1 MLCPNWI
8 ALSLVPVSEHAL
20 SDQPQLAIAH
30 MTGPV
35 AVTTNQFWG
44 VLNIDIV
51 VSSLNTFP
59 DMVMLRLVGPHH
71 NRLSGV
77 YKRLNRLTLVI
88 LVHWSYILHF
98 HIGLNET
105 NILRDVLGFENFL

>member
-1 MLCPNWI
+1 MCPNWVT
-8 ALSLVPVSEHAL
+8 LNLVLVLEHAL
-20 SDQPQLAIAH
+20 SNQPQLVIAH

-35 AVTTNQFWG
+35 AVTINRVWG

-71 NRLSGV
+71 N
-77 YKRLNRLTLVI
+77 
-88 LVHWSYILHF
+88 
-98 HIGLNET
+98 
-105 NILRDVLGFENFL
+105 